1 MIPPKAPPMG
11 SPLVW
16 GLDDARRQEAEHDR
30 ARALA
35 KAGWPIA
42 AARLLGIQH
51 PTMPKIGGI
60 NRPWLNHTR

>member
-1 MIPPKAPPMG
+1 MIPQEGPPMA
-11 SPLVW
+11 SPLLL
-16 GLDDARRQEAEHDR
+16 GLDDARRQQAEHDR

-42 AARLLGIQH
+42 AARLLGVQH

-60 NRPWLNHTR
+60 GRLWLDRTR